1 MVMDVLTFG
10 LNHHSAPVSVRER
23 VAMSGELVRPALDG
37 LRSAFG
43 SSVKEATILSTCN
56 RTEIYMAASP
66 EVSEHIPN
74 WLADFNSLDKALIKP
89 HLYQYNQG
97 DAVRHAFRVASG
109 LDSMVLGEAQIL
121 GQMKTAVRE
130 ANEAGALGTMLN
142 QLFQK
147 TFSVAKEVRTQT
159 AIGAQ
164 SVSMAAAA
172 VRLAERVF
180 GDLNE
185 TRVLFVGAGEMIELC
200 ATHFAAKSPK
210 SIMVANR
217 TLERGEA
224 LAARFDAQT
233 MKLIDLPQHLHEY
246 DIVVSCTASAL
257 PILGLGMIQKASK
270 LRRFK
275 PMVMVD
281 LAVPRDIEPEVA
293 KLDDVYLYTVDDL
306 GRVVQMGNDSRQ
318 AAVVQAEAIIDS
330 RVQSFMHWMQT
341 RTVVPVIQG
350 LNAGADVVRQHEL
363 ERARKML
370 AKGMDPE
377 EVLERLSR
385 SLTQKY
391 LHAPMQVL
399 NRSPEEDR
407 GQLVGM
413 LPKLF
418 PFQDTELLQKNKH

>member
-66 EVSEHIPN
+66 EVSEHISN

-97 DAVRHAFRVASG
+97 EAVRHAFRVASG

-130 ANEAGALGTMLN
+130 ASEAGALGTMLN

-185 TRVLFVGAGEMIELC
+185 TRVLFVGAGEMIEL
-200 ATHFAAKSPK
+200 
-210 SIMVANR
+210 
-217 TLERGEA
+217 
-224 LAARFDAQT
+224 
-233 MKLIDLPQHLHEY
+233 
-246 DIVVSCTASAL
+246 
-257 PILGLGMIQKASK
+257 
-270 LRRFK
+270 
-275 PMVMVD
+275 
-281 LAVPRDIEPEVA
+281 
-293 KLDDVYLYTVDDL
+293 
-306 GRVVQMGNDSRQ
+306 
-318 AAVVQAEAIIDS
+318 
-330 RVQSFMHWMQT
+330 
-341 RTVVPVIQG
+341 
-350 LNAGADVVRQHEL
+350 
-363 ERARKML
+363 
-370 AKGMDPE
+370 
-377 EVLERLSR
+377 
-385 SLTQKY
+385 
-391 LHAPMQVL
+391 
-399 NRSPEEDR
+399 
-407 GQLVGM
+407 
-413 LPKLF
+413 
-418 PFQDTELLQKNKH
+418 

>member
-350 LNAGADVVRQHEL
+350 LNAGADVVRQH
-363 ERARKML
+363 
-370 AKGMDPE
+370 
-377 EVLERLSR
+377 
-385 SLTQKY
+385 
-391 LHAPMQVL
+391 
-399 NRSPEEDR
+399 
-407 GQLVGM
+407 
-413 LPKLF
+413 
-418 PFQDTELLQKNKH
+418 